1 MLNANEVNA
10 WISEN
15 GTGHKEWKYIN
26 GISYLFATM
35 NDGWIA
41 VFETHDGIYIPRFQ
55 AADEKHA
62 ISRCSLS
69 ERPNVPFN
77 VFPSNR
83 ILVVKR

>member
-1 MLNANEVNA
+1 MRRQELET

-15 GTGHKEWKYIN
+15 GTGHQERKYIN

-41 VFETHDGIYIPRFQ
+41 VFEIDGSEYIPKFQ
-55 AADEKHA
+55 AADTKHA
-62 ISRCSLS
+62 ASRCNMY

-77 VFPSNR
+77 VFE
-83 ILVVKR
+83 